1 MFVAVLRY
9 VLMAVEILCSI
20 LLIGI
25 ILIQRT
31 RGQGVGG
38 LAFGVGMGESLFGA
52 QAGNVLTKIT
62 VILAV
67 VFLVNT
73 TILAMIRVV
82 PEDESVSDK
91 IGDVANVPMA
101 PAVPTVPQQAAP
113 TPTAPREAAVQQ
125 EAPSVSVTLPPERS
139 PAVSAVT
146 PQEAPSVSVTI
157 PQKSPDKP
165 AVEQKTDEQTVE

>member
-9 VLMAVEILCSI
+9 VLMAVEIICSI

-67 VFLVNT
+67 VFLLNT

-91 IGDVANVPMA
+91 MGDVANVPMA
-101 PAVPTVPQQAAP
+101 PAVPQQAAP
-113 TPTAPREAAVQQ
+113 TPTAPRETGVQQ
-125 EAPSVSVTLPPERS
+125 EAP
-139 PAVSAVT
+139 AI
-146 PQEAPSVSVTI
+146 SVTI
-157 PQKSPDKP
+157 PQRNPVGSGSVQVEEP
-165 AVEQKTDEQTVE
+165 AVEQRAVEQTTE

>member
-101 PAVPTVPQQAAP
+101 PAVPAVPQQATPA
-113 TPTAPREAAVQQ
+113 PTAPRETGVQQ
-125 EAPSVSVTLPPERS
+125 EAP
-139 PAVSAVT
+139 AI
-146 PQEAPSVSVTI
+146 SVTI
-157 PQKSPDKP
+157 PQGNPVGSGSVQVEEP
-165 AVEQKTDEQTVE
+165 AVEQRAVEQTTE